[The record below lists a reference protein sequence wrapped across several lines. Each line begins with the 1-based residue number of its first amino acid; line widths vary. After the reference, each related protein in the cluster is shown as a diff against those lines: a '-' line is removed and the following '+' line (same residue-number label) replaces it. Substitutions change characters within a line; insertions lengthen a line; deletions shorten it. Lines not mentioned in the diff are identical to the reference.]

1 MRLGPDV
8 GTFELHGGLGADDQD
23 AALRPA
29 ARPRVILATNI
40 AETTLT
46 VPDVRIVV
54 DSGWQKVARYD
65 AARGIDSLDT
75 ERVSR
80 DAADQRAGRAGRL
93 APGRAIRLWDEH
105 ARLRPHRQPDIA
117 RVDLASP
124 VLDLLAWGA
133 NPRTFEWFEAPRPD
147 LLDAALVLLQRLGAV
162 DAAGHLT
169 PSGRQLQRVPLHPRL
184 ARLLVAA
191 GGVPEAA
198 SAVALLSDRRRQ
210 PASATATACD
220 LWAAAHESLPSAT
233 QRVAKDVRAVLRANS
248 RETLRDSIGE
258 DAFRRAVLAAYPDR
272 VARRRAAGSDRV
284 LLASGTGARLGR
296 ESGVVGHEY
305 LVAIDVGASSAD
317 PSGEA
322 TIRMACGLEREWITP
337 TSITVEHWFDREAG
351 RVRARRVARYDAI
364 ELSSADVPVDPLE
377 SGRLL
382 TAAILAQGPRD
393 ADRHLLARC
402 RVAGLDVSFDTLVH
416 AAASSARSLDEVRLA
431 DGLPPHVAQ
440 RLSRDAPV
448 DLALPSGRRA
458 KLDYREDG
466 RIVAGV
472 KLQELFGLAD
482 TPRIGPSGVPIT
494 FELLAPNGRPVQVT
508 SDLRSFW
515 TTGYQEVRREL
526 RARYPRHPWPEE
538 PWTARPTHR
547 TVRRS

>member
-1 MRLGPDV
+1 
-8 GTFELHGGLGADDQD
+8 
-23 AALRPA
+23 
-29 ARPRVILATNI
+29 
-40 AETTLT
+40 
-46 VPDVRIVV
+46 
-54 DSGWQKVARYD
+54 
-65 AARGIDSLDT
+65 
-75 ERVSR
+75 
-80 DAADQRAGRAGRL
+80 
-93 APGRAIRLWDEH
+93 
-105 ARLRPHRQPDIA
+105 
-117 RVDLASP
+117 
-124 VLDLLAWGA
+124 
-133 NPRTFEWFEAPRPD
+133 
-147 LLDAALVLLQRLGAV
+147 
-162 DAAGHLT
+162 
-169 PSGRQLQRVPLHPRL
+169 
-184 ARLLVAA
+184 
-191 GGVPEAA
+191 
-198 SAVALLSDRRRQ
+198 
-210 PASATATACD
+210 
-220 LWAAAHESLPSAT
+220 
-233 QRVAKDVRAVLRANS
+233 
-248 RETLRDSIGE
+248 
-258 DAFRRAVLAAYPDR
+258 
-272 VARRRAAGSDRV
+272 
-284 LLASGTGARLGR
+284 
-296 ESGVVGHEY
+296 
-305 LVAIDVGASSAD
+305 
-317 PSGEA
+317 
-322 TIRMACGLEREWITP
+322 
-337 TSITVEHWFDREAG
+337 
-351 RVRARRVARYDAI
+351 
-364 ELSSADVPVDPLE
+364 
-377 SGRLL
+377 L